1 LQETE
6 AVFIV
11 GDIHGY
17 LHTLVKLLQGAGLI
31 NHAHNWIGRNAALW
45 FIGDLVDR
53 GSDSIGVL
61 NLVMRLQEEAHE
73 AGGSVDCLLGNHE
86 LLLLAAY
93 QFGRRSTGLSSN
105 FITKWRRNGGNKN
118 DLAKLTK
125 AHLTWLAERPGMS
138 LVGNTLLVH
147 ADATFYTRYGKS
159 VAEVNETFR
168 TLLKRSDALAWEE
181 LIEAFA
187 MRGIFVHKEA
197 GDEFVSR
204 FLSIFGGERIIH
216 GHTPISTIVGGS
228 AKKVTGSYVYAN
240 GRCIDVDGGIY
251 MGGPGFV
258 YRLETVSDEK
268 KQG

>member
-1 LQETE
+1 MQETE
-6 AVFIV
+6 PVFVI

-17 LHTLVKLLQGAGLI
+17 LHTLVKLLQSAGLI
-31 NHAHNWIGRNAALW
+31 NHAHNWIGGNAILW

-53 GSDSIGVL
+53 GAESIAVL
-61 NLVMRLQEEAHE
+61 DLVMRLQQEARA

-125 AHLTWLAERPGMS
+125 AHLTWLAERPAMS
-138 LVGNTLLVH
+138 LLRNTLLVH

-159 VAEVNETFR
+159 IAEVNDTFR

-187 MRGIFVHKEA
+187 MRGIFLHKEA
-197 GDEFVSR
+197 GDTFVAR
-204 FLSIFGGERIIH
+204 FLSIFGGERIVH
-216 GHTPISTIVGGS
+216 GHTPISTIIGGP
-228 AKKVTGSYVYAN
+228 AKKVTASYVYAS
-240 GRCIDVDGGIY
+240 GKCIDVDGGIY
-251 MGGPGFV
+251 LGGPGFV
-258 YRLETVSDEK
+258 YILEQTSSERK
-268 KQG
+268 E